1 MSGLRVQT
9 ACFGLMTVGLGLDW
23 LFALVGLSFK
33 GYDVAQFACIGYFTA
48 ALAARTARAGWV
60 PSRECQVL
68 VLVSV
73 EAFAWRCAA

>member
-1 MSGLRVQT
+1 
-9 ACFGLMTVGLGLDW
+9 MTVGLGLDW

-48 ALAARTARAGWV
+48 ALAVRTARAGCV
-60 PSRECQVL
+60 PSREGMVL